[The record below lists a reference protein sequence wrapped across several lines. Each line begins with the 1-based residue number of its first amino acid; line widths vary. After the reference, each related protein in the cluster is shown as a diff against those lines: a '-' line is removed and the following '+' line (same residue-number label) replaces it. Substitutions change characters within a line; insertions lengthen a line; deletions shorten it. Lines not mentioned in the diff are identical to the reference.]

1 MQGKP
6 SVVTSSH
13 QEESHS
19 SPLSVDFHT
28 EEQRGGFP
36 QQKQSAEVGFQTSP
50 IRVLED
56 LPETASLAH
65 TGYFCNQRESSDYQ
79 VHDLGA
85 GLQGNDNQCPGLL
98 LGSSNLVIPP
108 GPSHSSSTRGGSKA
122 ADLGNSDL
130 SRVEG
135 SNVEPQLV
143 ELRTEMAPIQLPA
156 VADCLKLPNGSKE
169 ELPNMDPL

>member
-1 MQGKP
+1 MFRGKSPQHYPCCLEGSPSLQG
-6 SVVTSSH
+6 H
-13 QEESHS
+13 QEEPHHS
-19 SPLSVDFHT
+19 PPSVAFHIG
-28 EEQRGGFP
+28 EHRGGFP
-36 QQKQSAEVGFQTSP
+36 QQTQTAEVEFQTSP
-50 IRVLED
+50 VRVLED

-65 TGYFCNQRESSDYQ
+65 TGYFHNQRESSDYQ

-85 GLQGNDNQCPGLL
+85 GLQGNGNQCPGLL

-135 SNVEPQLV
+135 SNMVASV
-143 ELRTEMAPIQLPA
+143 GRTEDI
-156 VADCLKLPNGSKE
+156 NGSN
-169 ELPNMDPL
+169 PSASGS

>member
-1 MQGKP
+1 MHPGRTGGREANQLTETQGCLVRFVTVSKSQRCSATPHRQHNNHCLYTGNGRDPLPLLMQGKP

-50 IRVLED
+50 VRVLED

-65 TGYFCNQRESSDYQ
+65 TGYFHNQRESSDYQ

-85 GLQGNDNQCPGLL
+85 GLQGNGNQCPG
-98 LGSSNLVIPP
+98 
-108 GPSHSSSTRGGSKA
+108 
-122 ADLGNSDL
+122 
-130 SRVEG
+130 
-135 SNVEPQLV
+135 
-143 ELRTEMAPIQLPA
+143 
-156 VADCLKLPNGSKE
+156 
-169 ELPNMDPL
+169 

>member
-1 MQGKP
+1 MHPGRTGGREANQLAGTQGCLVQFVTVSKSQRCSATPHRQHNDHCLKKKNGRDPLPFLMQGKP
-6 SVVTSSH
+6 CVVTSSH

-50 IRVLED
+50 VRVLED

-65 TGYFCNQRESSDYQ
+65 TGYFRNQRESSDYQ

-85 GLQGNDNQCPGLL
+85 GLQGNGNQCPG
-98 LGSSNLVIPP
+98 
-108 GPSHSSSTRGGSKA
+108 
-122 ADLGNSDL
+122 
-130 SRVEG
+130 
-135 SNVEPQLV
+135 
-143 ELRTEMAPIQLPA
+143 
-156 VADCLKLPNGSKE
+156 
-169 ELPNMDPL
+169 

>member
-36 QQKQSAEVGFQTSP
+36 QPTHTAEVGFQTSP

-65 TGYFCNQRESSDYQ
+65 TGCFRIQRELSDSQ
-79 VHDLGA
+79 EHDLGA
-85 GLQGNDNQCPGLL
+85 GLQGNGNQCPGLL
-98 LGSSNLVIPP
+98 LGSRNLDIPP
-108 GPSHSSSTRGGSKA
+108 VPPHSSSTGGGSRA
-122 ADLGNSDL
+122 ADNGDSDL
-130 SRVEG
+130 SGVEG
-135 SNVEPQLV
+135 RN
-143 ELRTEMAPIQLPA
+143 M
-156 VADCLKLPNGSKE
+156 VASVD
-169 ELPNMDPL
+169 